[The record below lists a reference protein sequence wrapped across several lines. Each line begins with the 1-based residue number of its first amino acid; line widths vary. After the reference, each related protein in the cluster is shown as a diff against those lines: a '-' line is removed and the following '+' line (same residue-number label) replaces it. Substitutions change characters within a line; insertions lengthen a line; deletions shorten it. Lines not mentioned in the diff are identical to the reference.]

1 VVEDAKLHQ
10 PAAGAVQITPGSP
23 TTSETLIAGPSG
35 FSDPDG
41 DALSYQYQWK
51 VNGVA
56 IAGATG
62 PTFALSQVGHG
73 DAGDVITVVVSARD
87 PQGHVSTDVSR
98 SVTVAGPALT
108 SDPAPTAPGSVVTPP
123 STPVL
128 PVAIA
133 DKTAP
138 KIVASSPQARSY
150 KRGQT
155 LKIKLAVTDASG
167 SVTWKATVR
176 RGSGKAR
183 TVKQGTKLHLT
194 RTGSYVLRVTAKDRA
209 GNVATKTVRFRA
221 VRG

>member
-1 VVEDAKLHQ
+1 M
-10 PAAGAVQITPGSP
+10 
-23 TTSETLIAGPSG
+23 
-35 FSDPDG
+35 
-41 DALSYQYQWK
+41 
-51 VNGVA
+51 
-56 IAGATG
+56 
-62 PTFALSQVGHG
+62 
-73 DAGDVITVVVSARD
+73 ITVVVSARD
-87 PQGHVSTDVSR
+87 PQGHISTDVSR
-98 SVTVAGPALT
+98 SVTVAGPALIPDRT
-108 SDPAPTAPGSVVTPP
+108 PTGPGSVVTPP

-128 PVAIA
+128 PVPPVAIA

-138 KIVASSPQARSY
+138 KIVALSPQARRY

-176 RGSGKAR
+176 RGDGKAR

-194 RTGSYVLRVTAKDRA
+194 RTGSYVLRVTAKDGA